1 MVKYGKIYTFEN
13 AKEARHLIG
22 KKVACSDIYSFPGDG
37 TATGDLQRLNE
48 GEDFP
53 FTVNHGAWQF
63 IREIEEE
70 EKPVRMTNR
79 QLAEWLARGFGSWKT
94 RRSPTVYMDISYPIL
109 EENTPVSDSFHIR
122 PWGSDEWIEPTVDIY
137 ERDCKGE

>member
-1 MVKYGKIYTFEN
+1 MTTREMIAVMQAY
-13 AKEARHLIG
+13 ADG
-22 KKVACSDIYSFPGDG
+22 KKIQIADKGSKDWADYG
-37 TATGDLQRLNE
+37 T
-48 GEDFP
+48 GEPVWDWDAFDYRIKP
-53 FTVNHGAWQF
+53 
-63 IREIEEE
+63 E

-94 RRSPTVYMDISYPIL
+94 RRSPTVYMDISYPIF

-137 ERDCKGE
+137 KRDCRGE

>member
-1 MVKYGKIYTFEN
+1 MTTKEKIEVMQAYVDGKQIQIRAAGN
-13 AKEARHLIG
+13 NKR
-22 KKVACSDIYSFPGDG
+22 DW
-37 TATGDLQRLNE
+37 
-48 GEDFP
+48 EDFNFGEP
-53 FTVNHGAWQF
+53 CWDWYETEYR
-63 IREIEEE
+63 IKPE

-94 RRSPTVYMDISYPIL
+94 RRSPTVYMDISYPIF

-122 PWGSDEWIEPTVDIY
+122 PWGSDDWVEPTVDIY